1 VIALVITLVGIVSLK
16 VIPVE
21 QYPDI
26 TPPVVSVS
34 AIYPGASARDVAQ
47 AVASPIEAQVNGV
60 SNMLYM
66 ESTSANNGGYQL
78 SITFASG
85 TDPDMAAVEV
95 QNRISQVSAQ
105 LPAEVNN
112 NGVSV
117 RKRASN
123 LLLGVSVFSPKGSRD
138 TLFLSNYTSIQLR
151 DALARI
157 SGVGDVQVFGA
168 RDYSMRVWLDPQRME
183 SLNISVQDIVQALQ
197 QQNVQAAAGQI
208 GSAPSPSRQ
217 QQTLTISGQG
227 RLTDPQ
233 EFARVIIRSGANGGT
248 VRVGD
253 VARVE
258 LGAQNY
264 QVNASMNQQESAFL
278 VVYPTP
284 GANALNVA
292 NAVRQEMARL
302 SQSFPSDMSYDIK
315 YDSTRPV
322 TATLHENCHLA
333 GVNLGGGAAGG
344 LSVLTEP
351 AGDLYRGAD
360 HSGFVARYLC
370 RAVRFRLLRKYP

>member
-1 VIALVITLVGIVSLK
+1 MLHFFIRRPKFAIVIALVITLVGIVSLK

-26 TPPVVSVS
+26 TPPVVAVS
-34 AIYPGASARDVAQ
+34 ALYPGASARDVAQ

-168 RDYSMRVWLDPQRME
+168 RDYSMRVWL
-183 SLNISVQDIVQALQ
+183 
-197 QQNVQAAAGQI
+197 
-208 GSAPSPSRQ
+208 
-217 QQTLTISGQG
+217 
-227 RLTDPQ
+227 
-233 EFARVIIRSGANGGT
+233 
-248 VRVGD
+248 
-253 VARVE
+253 
-258 LGAQNY
+258 
-264 QVNASMNQQESAFL
+264 ESAA
-278 VVYPTP
+278 Y
-284 GANALNVA
+284 G
-292 NAVRQEMARL
+292 
-302 SQSFPSDMSYDIK
+302 
-315 YDSTRPV
+315 
-322 TATLHENCHLA
+322 
-333 GVNLGGGAAGG
+333 
-344 LSVLTEP
+344 
-351 AGDLYRGAD
+351 
-360 HSGFVARYLC
+360 VARYQ
-370 RAVRFRLLRKYP
+370 RAGHRAGVAAAERAGRSRPDRFRAFALPAAANLDHQRAGAFNRSAGVRQSDYP